1 MAEMFENPFT
11 PSFGEVPAI
20 MAGRQQVISDLR
32 KSLDSATRRPELTT
46 LISGA
51 RGTGK
56 TALLALTAEM
66 AASKGWVVANVT
78 AVPGMLDDILER
90 SRAAARELVAQRSD
104 RKLTGVGVG
113 VAGASVNVTW
123 DSVEHRDGNWRTQ
136 MTELLDMLA
145 EHGTGLLITVD
156 EVRASEQDLILLA
169 ANYQQFVREG
179 RKVGLIMAGL
189 PHYTSALLQ
198 DESVSFLRRAHQVHL
213 GKVPDYEVESALRKT
228 IIQGGRTVS
237 DEQLARCIAS
247 IEGFPYMLQLVGYRV
262 WDANPFVEKI
272 SDEDT
277 TRGIAVAKTELR
289 DQILLPT
296 FADLSATDREF
307 LKAMLEDEGTSVSG
321 DIARRMGKTSSYV
334 SQYKRR
340 LLEEGVIV
348 PTPDGRLA
356 FALSP
361 MRDVLREYM

>member
-32 KSLDSATRRPELTT
+32 KSFDSATRRPELTT

-56 TALLALTAEM
+56 TALLALAAEM
-66 AASKGWVVANVT
+66 AAARGWVVANIT

-90 SRAAARELVAQRSD
+90 SRAAARELVAQQSD
-104 RKLTGVGVG
+104 RRVTGVGIG

-123 DSVEHRDGNWRTQ
+123 DRAEHGDGNWRTQ
-136 MTELLDMLA
+136 MTGLLDVLS

-189 PHYTSALLQ
+189 PHYTSALIQ
-198 DESVSFLRRAHQVHL
+198 DESVSFLRRAHQVRL
-213 GKVPDYEVESALRKT
+213 AKVPDYEVESALRKT
-228 IIQGGRTVS
+228 IIQGGRTAS
-237 DEQLARCIAS
+237 DEQLARCIES

-262 WDANPFVEKI
+262 WDANPFTEEI

-277 TRGIAVAKTELR
+277 TRGIAVAKAELR

-296 FADLSATDREF
+296 LADLSTNDREF
-307 LKAMLEDEGTSVSG
+307 LKAMLADEGSSALE
-321 DIARRMGKTSSYV
+321 DIARRMGKTSSYA

-348 PTPDGRLA
+348 PRLDGRLA

-361 MRDVLREYM
+361 MRDILREFV

>member
-1 MAEMFENPFT
+1 MAELFENPFT
-11 PSFGEVPAI
+11 PSFGEIPAI

-32 KSLDSATRRPELTT
+32 KSLDSATRRPELTS

-51 RGTGK
+51 HGTGK
-56 TALLALTAEM
+56 TALLALTAQM
-66 AASKGWVVANVT
+66 AASNGWVVANVT
-78 AVPGMLDDILER
+78 AVPGLLNDILER
-90 SRAAARELVAQRSD
+90 SRSAARELIAQRD
-104 RKLTGVGVG
+104 GRKLTGVGVG

-123 DSVEHRDGNWRTQ
+123 DRIDQGEGNWRTQ
-136 MTELLDMLA
+136 MTELLDLLA

-213 GKVPDYEVESALRKT
+213 GSVPDYEVESALRKT
-228 IIQGGRTVS
+228 IIQGGRTIR
-237 DEQLARCIAS
+237 EGQLNRCIEA

-262 WDANPFVEKI
+262 WDADPFEEKI

-277 TRGIAVAKTELR
+277 TRGIDIAKAELR
-289 DQILLPT
+289 DQILLPMLS
-296 FADLSATDREF
+296 DLSPTDREF
-307 LKAMLEDEGTSVSG
+307 LKAMLEEVGARALS
-321 DIARRMGKTSSYV
+321 DIAQRMGKTSSYV

-340 LLEEGVIV
+340 LLEEGAVRQ
-348 PTPDGRLA
+348 TPDGKVA
-356 FALSP
+356 FALSS
-361 MRDVLREYM
+361 MRAVLREFS